1 MLAWVSWSRNTFV
14 CCHRD
19 AGHAGLGE
27 LKPHPGGSTF
37 PQQRYPQHLS
47 ATTHLLNTI
56 FKFSKCKFQILFF
69 LKFKFQNFKFYIFK
83 ISNFKISNYNISNFR
98 IPNFKFEI
106 SKLQNS
112 NISKFKI
119 SKNPNFKISK
129 FHNSKLHLFFKL
141 HGPAS
146 ILEYQQTWCCDKTN
160 FIWKIR
166 GNPLP
171 EICVRLFTTLCTGR
185 ILNKRSIQIVFL
197 QHRQQS
203 KN

>member
-1 MLAWVSWSRNTFV
+1 MVVAKVG
-14 CCHRD
+14 CCGKVLRMSLLRKG

-98 IPNFKFEI
+98 IPNFKIRNFKIAKFQHFKIQNFKKSKFQNFEI
-106 SKLQNS
+106 SQ
-112 NISKFKI
+112 F
-119 SKNPNFKISK
+119 
-129 FHNSKLHLFFKL
+129 
-141 HGPAS
+141 
-146 ILEYQQTWCCDKTN
+146 E
-160 FIWKIR
+160 
-166 GNPLP
+166 
-171 EICVRLFTTLCTGR
+171 FTF
-185 ILNKRSIQIVFL
+185 VF
-197 QHRQQS
+197 
-203 KN
+203 